1 MKCMLLQLKSK
12 INKILVSIIFFFS
25 AILFHGCT
33 APGILATGAGS
44 TMVIAE
50 GDKSLGDTIDD
61 ATIKLNIS
69 AKFISSEKKLFLNID
84 IKVTEGRVLLT
95 GIVQEQETRIEAVRR
110 VWEVSGV
117 KEVINEI
124 EVGEKVTLKEYAND
138 LWITAQVKS
147 VAAKNLGIRSLSYNF
162 ETIRGKVFVAG
173 ITSRKD
179 QLDLLIQSIETVK
192 GVKDIIN
199 YVVVKE

>member
-1 MKCMLLQLKSK
+1 MVK
-12 INKILVSIIFFFS
+12 IIFFIH
-25 AILFHGCT
+25 ILFLLIINYGCT
-33 APGILATGAGS
+33 PANVVASSGAG
-44 TMVIAE
+44 TMVVAE
-50 GDKSLGDTIDD
+50 GDRSLGTTIDD
-61 ATIKLNIS
+61 ATIKFQITS
-69 AKFISSEKKLFLNID
+69 KFISSDDKLFLNID
-84 IKVTEGRVLLT
+84 SVVIEGRVLLT
-95 GIVQEQETRIEAVRR
+95 GIVDTQEIRINAVRK
-110 VWEVSGV
+110 VWEVDGV

-124 EVGEKVTLKEYAND
+124 EIGNRESLKEYASD
-138 LWITAQVKS
+138 VWITAQ
-147 VAAKNLGIRSLSYNF
+147 AKTLSLKVLGLRAISYNF